1 MYMYKSA
8 GPQSLRLIGVIWYHK
23 APSFKSQTSDID
35 LPVFCFHLALTAM
48 LLLVQS
54 VWST

>member
-1 MYMYKSA
+1 MYKSA

-23 APSFKSQTSDID
+23 APSFNSQTSDID
-35 LPVFCFHLALTAM
+35 LPVFCFHLASTAM